1 MTLRLG
7 DAAPDFT
14 QDSSIGTLNF
24 HEWAGDSWV
33 VLFSHPA
40 DFTPVCT
47 TELGL
52 TARLKPEFDKRN
64 VKAIALSVD
73 AADKHVQ
80 WIKDIEETQQT
91 VVGFPIIADADKSVA
106 MLYDMLHPNQS
117 ETMTVRALFVID
129 PKKKV
134 RLMITYPMSTG
145 RNFDEVLRV
154 IDALQLT
161 DGYTVATP
169 GNWRDG
175 DDVIIPLS
183 IQDEAVIRQK
193 YPKGYTAARP
203 YLRLTPQP
211 NK

>member
-7 DAAPDFT
+7 DAAPNFT
-14 QDSSIGTLNF
+14 QDSSVGKLNF
-24 HEWAGDSWV
+24 YNWAGDSWV

-52 TARLKPEFDKRN
+52 TAKLGPAFAERN

-73 AADKHVQ
+73 SADRHVQ
-80 WIKDIEETQQT
+80 WINDIEETQHT
-91 VVGFPIIADADKSVA
+91 VVGFPIIADADRMVA
-106 MLYDMLHPNQS
+106 TLYDMIHPNQS
-117 ETMTVRALFVID
+117 ETLTVRSLFVID
-129 PKKKV
+129 PKKKI
-134 RLMITYPMSTG
+134 RLTLTYPMSTG
-145 RNFDEVLRV
+145 RNFDEILRV

-161 DGYTVATP
+161 DAYSVATP

-183 IQDEAVIRQK
+183 FQDEEVIRLK
-193 YPKGYTAARP
+193 YPKGYSAARP

-211 NK
+211 GK

>member
-7 DAAPDFT
+7 DTAPDFE
-14 QDSSIGTLNF
+14 QDSSQGPIKF
-24 HEWAGDSWV
+24 HQWAGDAWV

-52 TARLKPEFDKRN
+52 TAKLKPEFDKRN

-73 AADKHVQ
+73 PAETHKT
-80 WIKDIEETQQT
+80 WISDIEETQKT
-91 VVGFPIIADADKSVA
+91 VVGFPIIADSDKKVA
-106 MLYDMLHPNQS
+106 TLYDMIHPEQS
-117 ETMTVRALFVID
+117 ATATVRSLFVID
-129 PKKKV
+129 PNKKI
-134 RLMITYPMSTG
+134 RLTITYPMSTG

-161 DGYTVATP
+161 DKHTVATP
-169 GNWRDG
+169 GNWKDG
-175 DDVIIPLS
+175 DDVIIPLTV
-183 IQDEAVIRQK
+183 QDPEVIKQK
-193 YPKGYTAARP
+193 YPKGYTALRP